1 MFGQQALDKLRLQKQ
16 SLILESSVNRLT
28 LQTEVRELRSAAAW
42 MSPASHVPRP
52 VLLLLGVLAPL
63 AGFFLTRGVRR
74 PVSLLSRVFSL
85 LKLIGPLYSLWR
97 GIAAARKSRSGSVP
111 AAL

>member
-16 SLILESSVNRLT
+16 SLILESSVNRHA
-28 LQTEVRELRSAAAW
+28 LQSEFQELRSAAAW
-42 MSPASHVPRP
+42 MSPAAHVPRP

-63 AGFFLTRGVRR
+63 AGFFLSRGVRR
-74 PVSLLSRVFSL
+74 PVSMMSRVFSL
-85 LKLIGPLYSLWR
+85 LKLVGPLFSLWR

-111 AAL
+111 AAP